1 MGILRALLGQNSA
14 IPEHITESVDWAEQ
28 GMRPAER
35 QALELATR
43 GNGKVTINIFVI
55 ASGGG
60 AHIGHNYGHEGRCQ

>member
-1 MGILRALLGQNSA
+1 
-14 IPEHITESVDWAEQ
+14 
-28 GMRPAER
+28 MRPAER